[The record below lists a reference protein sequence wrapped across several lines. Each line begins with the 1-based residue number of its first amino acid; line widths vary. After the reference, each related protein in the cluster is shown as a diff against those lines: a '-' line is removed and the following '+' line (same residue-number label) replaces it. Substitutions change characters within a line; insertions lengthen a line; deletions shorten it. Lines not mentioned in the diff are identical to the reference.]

1 MGHINKVLD
10 ILRFLLI
17 DLVPR
22 GEAQPRA
29 NKYVHVG
36 RSAQLF
42 PNILYRTASRLPV
55 FPRYNGGLSRSSLV
69 LPLIPWEPMVEN
81 GKGFDLRG
89 KKANIFG
96 GLER

>member
-1 MGHINKVLD
+1 MGRSTRCLIFYD
-10 ILRFLLI
+10 FFLSI
-17 DLVPR
+17 WCH
-22 GEAQPRA
+22 EAKPQLRA

-55 FPRYNGGLSRSSLV
+55 FPGYNGGLSRSSLV
-69 LPLIPWEPMVEN
+69 LPLIPWEAMVEN

-89 KKANIFG
+89 EKADIFD